1 MRRPKIVNKIY
12 ELAAYAGEET
22 GGLVGHLRIIGGE
35 DQFSGLPRDPPLPR
49 AIYLE
54 LIPTCRPANFISAE
68 LSPLAPA
75 GHPRI
80 ATLLAAIALS
90 RHGSN
95 HSHKTLIVNGLN
107 P

>member
-1 MRRPKIVNKIY
+1 MRERK
-12 ELAAYAGEET
+12 A

-35 DQFSGLPRDPPLPR
+35 DQFSGLPRDAHVASGHL
-49 AIYLE
+49 LE
-54 LIPTCRPANFISAE
+54 LIPTSRPANFISAA
-68 LSPLAPA
+68 LGPLAPA
-75 GHPRI
+75 GHPGI

-95 HSHKTLIVNGLN
+95 HSHKALIFNGLN

>member
-1 MRRPKIVNKIY
+1 MRERK
-12 ELAAYAGEET
+12 A

-35 DQFSGLPRDPPLPR
+35 DQFSGFRGTPTLRR

-54 LIPTCRPANFISAE
+54 LIPTCRPANFISAA

-75 GHPRI
+75 GHPGM

-95 HSHKTLIVNGLN
+95 HSHKGLIFNGLN